1 MQRLPSTNPCRSQ
14 VVTTV
19 EGKESLNR
27 ALQID
32 RMRKPP
38 SVHTNWDETNSVMGE
53 SAGRGD
59 TTMPLDLRQRREEW
73 RGVERRKGH
82 SAVSISSC
90 YKLTYLV
97 EGFGGIGMVPRVSAL
112 LTSSYW
118 AVARPDQGH
127 FFNICNLDQSSST
140 LFNITT
146 SVFLCQDYRTTA
158 SISSTIPAQS
168 RI

>member
-1 MQRLPSTNPCRSQ
+1 LGRNKFGDG
-14 VVTTV
+14 
-19 EGKESLNR
+19 GKCGQGR
-27 ALQID
+27 HDDALGPAAE
-32 RMRKPP
+32 K
-38 SVHTNWDETNSVMGE
+38 
-53 SAGRGD
+53 
-59 TTMPLDLRQRREEW
+59 

-146 SVFLCQDYRTTA
+146 SVFLCQDFRTTA